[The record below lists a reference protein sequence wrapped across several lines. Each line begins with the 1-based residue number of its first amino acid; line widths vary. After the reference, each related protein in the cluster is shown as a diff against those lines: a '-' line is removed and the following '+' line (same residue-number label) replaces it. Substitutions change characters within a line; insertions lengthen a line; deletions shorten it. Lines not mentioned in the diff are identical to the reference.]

1 MIREAFLPKKSHP
14 ATLAMIEH
22 ANGIM
27 HWLGCAMH
35 DPLAQPPAFSHLLHN
50 QPPERQK
57 RVAGSRSRG
66 AYLGEV
72 RWFVLV
78 LGPFLA
84 RGASR
89 TNLRVRRCVCSVV
102 GLLEG
107 FRHHLDNHVAGA
119 CGLCDGSR
127 SVVIPSPTVVSN
139 TTVMMNDR
147 VG

>member
-14 ATLAMIEH
+14 ATLAVVEH
-22 ANGIM
+22 AK

-57 RVAGSRSRG
+57 QVAGSRSRG

-78 LGPFLA
+78 LGPFSA
-84 RGASR
+84 RGASGIAQ
-89 TNLRVRRCVCSVV
+89 LLSSPSSGARVAAGYTLGGKGSSMEIRLDQKKRR
-102 GLLEG
+102 
-107 FRHHLDNHVAGA
+107 H
-119 CGLCDGSR
+119 
-127 SVVIPSPTVVSN
+127 
-139 TTVMMNDR
+139 R
-147 VG
+147 VTR

>member
-1 MIREAFLPKKSHP
+1 MIREAFLPKKFHP
-14 ATLAMIEH
+14 ATLAVVEH

-57 RVAGSRSRG
+57 QVAGSRSRE

-72 RWFVLV
+72 RWFVLI

-84 RGASR
+84 RSTSR
-89 TNLRVRRCVCSVV
+89 TIFACVGACVRWWVCSKVSAITSITTLPV
-102 GLLEG
+102 LAAYATG
-107 FRHHLDNHVAGA
+107 RD
-119 CGLCDGSR
+119 R
-127 SVVIPSPTVVSN
+127 S
-139 TTVMMNDR
+139 
-147 VG
+147 